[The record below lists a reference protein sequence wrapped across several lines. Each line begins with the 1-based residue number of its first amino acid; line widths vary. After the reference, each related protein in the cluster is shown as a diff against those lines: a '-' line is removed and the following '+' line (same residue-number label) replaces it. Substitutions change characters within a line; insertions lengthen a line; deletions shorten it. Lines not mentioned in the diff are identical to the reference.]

1 MDVVKRMR
9 VFVRVAELGSF
20 RKAAKE
26 LGLSN
31 PAVTR
36 CVFSLETRLRVR
48 LMHRSTR
55 VVTLTESGRQYL
67 DSCRAWLEHLDAL
80 EAAIVH
86 RDESTSK
93 SVVSVRDE
101 RSSHASGFL

>member
-1 MDVVKRMR
+1 MDVVQRMR
-9 VFVRVAELGSF
+9 VFVKVAELGSF
-20 RKAAKE
+20 RKAARE

-36 CVFSLETRLRVR
+36 CVFSLETRLKVR

-67 DSCRAWLEHLDAL
+67 DSCRTWLEHLDEL
-80 EAAIVH
+80 EAALV
-86 RDESTSK
+86 RCDDPVGESGSP
-93 SVVSVRDE
+93 VWVE
-101 RSSHASGFL
+101 SSPQANGFL

>member
-20 RKAAKE
+20 RKTASE
-26 LGLSN
+26 FGLSN

-36 CVFSLETRLRVR
+36 CVSSLETRLQVR

-55 VVTLTESGRQYL
+55 MLTLTESGLQYL
-67 DSCRAWLEHLDAL
+67 DSCRAWLECLDEL

-86 RDESTSK
+86 GDAPASK
-93 SVVSVRDE
+93 SVGSVRDE
-101 RSSHASGFL
+101 RSSHANGFL